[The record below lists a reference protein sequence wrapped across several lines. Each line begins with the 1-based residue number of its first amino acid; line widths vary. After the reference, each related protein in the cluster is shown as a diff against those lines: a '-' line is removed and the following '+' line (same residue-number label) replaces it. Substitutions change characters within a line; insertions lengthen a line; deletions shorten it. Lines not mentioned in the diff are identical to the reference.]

1 MPALQS
7 STHRVKTIVGDIAR
21 GLFDVCHNGFALLG
35 IVMSLS
41 LIVFFNTPQLRKQV
55 EQYAVQWLVPQQ
67 MVTTFLTPS
76 QEIESNPEAS
86 DRATAINPNDLPKQQ
101 VILAQW
107 LSRKYRVAPEP
118 VAALVSEA
126 FRVGEKTKVDP
137 TLILAVMAIES
148 GFNPFAQSPVG
159 AQGLMQVLTRV
170 HTDKY
175 ENYGGK
181 LAAFDPLSNLQVGV
195 KVLQDCINRAGS
207 IEEGLKHYVG
217 AANLDSD
224 GGYANKVLS
233 EQARL
238 RLVVQG
244 QKVEAAAMVRL
255 PTPTVNKT
263 AATTEPTTIDGNNS
277 GLSNEP
283 SHALQANDV

>member
-7 STHRVKTIVGDIAR
+7 STQRFKTIVGDISR

-35 IVMSLS
+35 IVVSLS
-41 LIVFFNTPQLRKQV
+41 LIVFANTPQLRKQV
-55 EQYAVQWLVPQQ
+55 EQYAIQWLVPPQ
-67 MVTTFLTPS
+67 MVSTFLAPS
-76 QEIESNPEAS
+76 NEIESNPDAS
-86 DRATAINPNDLPKQQ
+86 DRATAIDPSDLPKQQ
-101 VILAQW
+101 AVLTQW
-107 LSRKYRVAPEP
+107 ISRKYKVAPEP
-118 VAALVSEA
+118 VGALVSEA

-181 LAAFDPLSNLQVGV
+181 FAAFDPLSNLHVGV

-207 IEEGLKHYVG
+207 IEQGLKHYVG

-224 GGYANKVLS
+224 GGYASKVLT

-238 RLVVQG
+238 KLVAQG
-244 QKVEAAAMVRL
+244 QKIEASAMVRL
-255 PTPTVNKT
+255 PTVNKT
-263 AATTEPTTIDGNNS
+263 AATTTIDPS
-277 GLSNEP
+277 IETISPADVNEM
-283 SHALQANDV
+283 SHSSQQSDV

>member
-7 STHRVKTIVGDIAR
+7 STHRVKTIVSDIAR

-55 EQYAVQWLVPQQ
+55 EQYAVQWLIPQQ
-67 MVTTFLTPS
+67 MVTTFLAPTP
-76 QEIESNPEAS
+76 EIESNPEAN

-101 VILAQW
+101 AVLAQW

-118 VAALVSEA
+118 VSALVSEA
-126 FRVGEKTKVDP
+126 FRVGEKTRVDP

-159 AQGLMQVLTRV
+159 AQGLMQVLTKV

-238 RLVVQG
+238 KLVVQG
-244 QKVEAAAMVRL
+244 QKVEATAMVRV
-255 PTPTVNKT
+255 PGINKT
-263 AATTEPTTIDGNNS
+263 AATSTETTVEVPAPT
-277 GLSNEP
+277 LELEP
-283 SHALQANDV
+283 SHAAQANDV

>member
-7 STHRVKTIVGDIAR
+7 STHRVKTIVSDIAR

-55 EQYAVQWLVPQQ
+55 EQYAVQWLIPQQ
-67 MVTTFLTPS
+67 MVTTFLAPTP
-76 QEIESNPEAS
+76 EIESNPEAN

-101 VILAQW
+101 AVLAQW

-118 VAALVSEA
+118 VSALVSEA
-126 FRVGEKTKVDP
+126 FRVGEKTRVDP

-159 AQGLMQVLTRV
+159 AQGLMQVLTKV

-238 RLVVQG
+238 KLVVQG
-244 QKVEAAAMVRL
+244 QKVEATAMVRV
-255 PTPTVNKT
+255 PSINKT
-263 AATTEPTTIDGNNS
+263 AATSTETTVEVPAPT
-277 GLSNEP
+277 LELEP
-283 SHALQANDV
+283 SHAAQANDV

>member
-7 STHRVKTIVGDIAR
+7 STHRVKTIVSDIAR

-67 MVTTFLTPS
+67 MVTTFLAPS
-76 QEIESNPEAS
+76 PEIESNPEAN

-101 VILAQW
+101 VILTQW

-159 AQGLMQVLTRV
+159 AQGLMQVLTKV

-255 PTPTVNKT
+255 PTVNKT
-263 AATTEPTTIDGNNS
+263 AATNEPIAIDT
-277 GLSNEP
+277 SNPSLNLEP
-283 SHALQANDV
+283 SHALQGNDV

>member
-7 STHRVKTIVGDIAR
+7 STHRVKTIVSDIAR

-55 EQYAVQWLVPQQ
+55 EQYAVQWLIPQQ
-67 MVTTFLTPS
+67 MVTTFLAPTP
-76 QEIESNPEAS
+76 EIESNPEAN
-86 DRATAINPNDLPKQQ
+86 DRATAIDPNDLPKQQ
-101 VILAQW
+101 AVLAQW

-118 VAALVSEA
+118 VSALVSEA
-126 FRVGEKTKVDP
+126 FRVGEKTRVDP

-159 AQGLMQVLTRV
+159 AQGLMQVLTKV

-195 KVLQDCINRAGS
+195 KVLQDCINHAGS
-207 IEEGLKHYVG
+207 IEEGLKYYVG

-238 RLVVQG
+238 KLVVQG
-244 QKVEAAAMVRL
+244 QKVEATAMVRV
-255 PTPTVNKT
+255 PNVNKT
-263 AATTEPTTIDGNNS
+263 ADTSTETTVELPAPTIE
-277 GLSNEP
+277 LEP
-283 SHALQANDV
+283 SHAAQANDV